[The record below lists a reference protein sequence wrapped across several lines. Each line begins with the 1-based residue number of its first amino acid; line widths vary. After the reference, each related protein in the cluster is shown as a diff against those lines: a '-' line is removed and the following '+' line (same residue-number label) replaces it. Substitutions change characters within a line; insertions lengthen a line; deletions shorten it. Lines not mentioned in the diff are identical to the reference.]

1 MEKGFRYFN
10 HDGIMIVTKN
20 KDITEDLLAIK
31 NRCDSKFFNI
41 LLKAHSS
48 EYYIEDLNLY
58 FYYMDGEYSYTY
70 LDMLDKIKKQ
80 YSDKTIN
87 MLIDRLSDLNNYR
100 TVNIYVDDFRRD
112 ILPAIQQ
119 IPDNG
124 EVSITLD
131 RYEFYRSN
139 NSDVIIIK
147 EL

>member
-20 KDITEDLLAIK
+20 KDITEDLLSIK
-31 NRCDSKFFNI
+31 NRCDSKVFDT
-41 LLKAHSS
+41 LLKTYSS

-80 YSDKTIN
+80 YSDETIN

-100 TVNIYVDDFRRD
+100 TVNIYVDDFRKD

-131 RYEFYRSN
+131 RYEFYRAN